1 MITSIVSFIVV
12 LGVLVFVHELG
23 HFVVAKWVGIK
34 VEEFGF
40 GYPPRLFTFMRRGGT
55 DYTINLLPVGGFVRM
70 LGEEDPTHPGSFA
83 SKSRRTRAAVLVA
96 GAAMN
101 VLLAVALF
109 AAIGLIGV
117 PGGAPTGYVEITNV
131 SPGSP
136 AAEVG
141 LQTGDL
147 IVYIANQR
155 VSSIER
161 LQGVVIRYLD
171 RPVTVTVLRDG
182 REFDVKLT
190 PRSDPPENQGPIGVE
205 ITNQLGV
212 VRYGPLKALW
222 FGVERT
228 VVAFF
233 RIIAAFSDLFG
244 QLFRSAEA
252 PPVAGPLGIAQVAGE
267 LARSGQ
273 IINVMSF
280 AAILSIN
287 LAILN
292 LLPFPALD
300 GGRLLFV
307 IIEGLRGG
315 RRIDPQKEGL
325 IHLVGM
331 MILLTLMVF
340 ISYFDLL
347 RIFSG
352 QSLLR

>member
-1 MITSIVSFIVV
+1 MIVSIVAFIVV
-12 LGVLVFVHELG
+12 LGLLVFVHEFG
-23 HFVVAKWVGIK
+23 HFIVAKWSGIK

-83 SKSRRTRAAVLVA
+83 SKSRWARAAVLVA
-96 GAAMN
+96 GAGMN
-101 VLLAVALF
+101 MLLAVVLF

-117 PGGAPTGYVEITNV
+117 PTGDPTGYVEITNV

-136 AAEVG
+136 AASAG
-141 LQTGDL
+141 LQSGDL
-147 IVYIANQR
+147 IVYVANQR

-161 LQGVVIRYLD
+161 LQSVVVKYLD
-171 RPVTVTVLRDG
+171 RPVTVTVQRGGQEL
-182 REFDVKLT
+182 DVKLT
-190 PRSDPPENQGPIGVE
+190 PRSKPPENQGPIGVE
-205 ITNQLGV
+205 ITNQLTT
-212 VRYGPLKALW
+212 VRYGPFAALK

-228 VVAFF
+228 VVVFF
-233 RIIAAFSDLFG
+233 QIIASFSELFG
-244 QLFRSAEA
+244 RLFHGSGA

-267 LARSGQ
+267 LARTGQ

-307 IIEGLRGG
+307 VIEGLRGG

-347 RIFSG
+347 RIFNG

>member
-1 MITSIVSFIVV
+1 MLTTIVSFLVV
-12 LGVLVFVHELG
+12 LGLLVFVHELG
-23 HFVVAKWVGIK
+23 HFVVAKWSGIK

-55 DYTINLLPVGGFVRM
+55 EYTINLLPIGGFVRM

-83 SKSRRTRAAVLVA
+83 SKSRWARAAVLVA

-101 VLLAVALF
+101 MLLAVVLF
-109 AAIGLIGV
+109 AVIALIGV
-117 PGGAPTGYVEITNV
+117 PSGSPTGYVEVTNV

-136 AAEVG
+136 AAEAG

-161 LQGVVIRYLD
+161 LQGVVTRYLD
-171 RPVTVTVLRDG
+171 RPVTVTVQRGDQ
-182 REFDVKLT
+182 EFDVKLT
-190 PRSDPPENQGPIGVE
+190 PRSQPPENQGPIGVE
-205 ITNQLGV
+205 ITNQLAT
-212 VRYGPLKALW
+212 VRYGPLGALK

-228 VVAFF
+228 VVIFF
-233 RIIAAFSDLFG
+233 RIIASFAELFG
-244 QLFRSAEA
+244 QLFRGAGT
-252 PPVAGPLGIAQVAGE
+252 PPVAGPLGIAQVTGE
-267 LARSGQ
+267 LARTGQ

-307 IIEGLRGG
+307 VIEGLRGG

-325 IHLVGM
+325 IHLLGM

-347 RIFSG
+347 RIFNG